1 MIDAYVEGKG
11 GQLELCFL
19 LKDCDDCPLETL
31 THTVVPLPPTSLLSE
46 ISVTQINCD
55 SETDDPPS
63 DDIRRSVVA

>member
-19 LKDCDDCPLETL
+19 LKDCDDCLLETL
-31 THTVVPLPPTSLLSE
+31 KHTVVPLPPTRLLSE

-63 DDIRRSVVA
+63 DKIRRSVVA